1 MRAFNSIN
9 RKDIVLTSQTDMG
22 FTLNNPPVIGII
34 KQINANFFTTK
45 KGKKYSMERKKH
57 PFIMSKSVPFS
68 LFKYDT
74 IMTNT
79 RRIYFNC
86 YPFVY
91 NIQVKTFFNICWQKC
106 ILGLELDH
114 NAAFAVKWLKMYN
127 FAAFTAFEAERLPC
141 KNIYHKRKKKKEKEI
156 KTITFLNNI
165 CLLIYP

>member
-1 MRAFNSIN
+1 
-9 RKDIVLTSQTDMG
+9 MG

-34 KQINANFFTTK
+34 KQIKANFFTTK

-57 PFIMSKSVPFS
+57 PSIMSKSVPFS

-127 FAAFTAFEAERLPC
+127 FAAFTAFLSKLTTFAAFTAFEAERLPC